1 MTISRLC
8 FVGLLFAVVPCVG
21 QQSLPDT
28 AFLSSA
34 RKSQIDLYASLIKGQ
49 TRLNN
54 GSEYR
59 DYLARNDEH
68 PYFGIDDWAYGTI
81 VYDDEFYENV
91 AMFYDLSRDK
101 IITEHS
107 LNGAKLELISEKI
120 QRFTM
125 SKHTFVRLYPDKA
138 KVITEGFYEL
148 LYDGKTKVYARREK
162 FLQQNVGSNTIVLTF
177 EQKDKLYIFKDGIYY
192 PVKSKDSVI
201 EVFADKKQEIKAFM
215 KKSGTKFKSDRESAI
230 AGLASFYDTQN
241 N

>member
-8 FVGLLFAVVPCVG
+8 LVGLLLAAIPCVG

-34 RKSQIDLYASLIKGQ
+34 RKNQIELYASLIKGQ

-54 GSEYR
+54 GSQYR

-91 AMFYDLSRDK
+91 AMFYDISRDK

-120 QRFTM
+120 RRFTM
-125 SKHTFVRLYPDKA
+125 SKHIFVRLNPDEA
-138 KVITEGFYEL
+138 KVITEGFYEV

-177 EQKDKLYIFKDGIYY
+177 EQKNKLYILKDGIYY

-201 EVFADKKQEIKAFM
+201 EVFADKKQDIKVFM
-215 KKSGTKFKSDRESAI
+215 KKSGTKFKSDRENAI